1 MGTTILECGKS
12 NTLVMI
18 SEDNLKFLAKTMIL
32 EVKKELENE
41 IADGKSDRLLTID
54 QAAEL
59 LGVNRSTLWK
69 WAKRDYLKPIEVGGK
84 RRYRLS
90 DVNAII
96 AGRH

>member
-1 MGTTILECGKS
+1 MDTTILECGKS
-12 NTLVMI
+12 NTLVMMTG
-18 SEDNLKFLAKTMIL
+18 DDLKFLAKTMLL

-41 IADGKSDRLLTID
+41 IADGKSDRLLSID
-54 QAAEL
+54 QAAGL

-90 DVNAII
+90 DINAVI

>member
-41 IADGKSDRLLTID
+41 IAAGKSDRLLTID

>member
-1 MGTTILECGKS
+1 MTEGIIKNGAS
-12 NTLVMI
+12 STLVMMRE
-18 SEDNLKFLAKTMIL
+18 EDLITLARTLIL
-32 EVKKELENE
+32 ETKSELEST
-41 IADGKSDRLLTID
+41 IAESNADKLITTE

-90 DVNAII
+90 AIKAII
-96 AGRH
+96 AGKH

>member
-1 MGTTILECGKS
+1 MTEDILKNGS
-12 NTLVMI
+12 NTLVMMTG
-18 SEDNLKFLAKTMIL
+18 EDLKTLARTLIL
-32 EVKKELENE
+32 ETKSELEST
-41 IADGKSDRLLTID
+41 IAESNADKLITTE

-90 DVNAII
+90 AIKAII
-96 AGRH
+96 AGKH